1 MNARLAEL
9 ARHRESLI
17 SRSAA
22 QRKELL
28 QNYRELERPVKF
40 VKGLIRVIQTL
51 SAHPAVV
58 IGVTALLLG
67 ARRRKL
73 INPLGLGWRLLN
85 LFQALR
91 SKPPV

>member
-1 MNARLAEL
+1 MNTRLAEL
-9 ARHRESLI
+9 ARYRESLI
-17 SRSAA
+17 SRSAV

-28 QNYRELERPVKF
+28 QNYRELERSVRF

-51 SAHPAVV
+51 RLHPAVV
-58 IGVTALLLG
+58 IGLTALLLSP
-67 ARRRKL
+67 RRRKL

-91 SKPPV
+91 SKPPA